1 MSGQDRLKAEV
12 RRHAATTFMQGAAHR
27 PLQLAAARVY
37 RSLKEDG
44 HWESPNGQW
53 RVQWDGTTL
62 ITQRRSETGWETVLA
77 SSLSP

>member
-12 RRHAATTFMQGAAHR
+12 RRHAAATFMQGAAHR

-37 RSLKEDG
+37 RALKEDG

-53 RVQWDGTTL
+53 RVQLDGSTL
-62 ITQRRSETGWETVLA
+62 VTQRRTPTGWETVLA
-77 SSLSP
+77 SSWSS